1 MPVEH
6 LLRGRSRVGYGPV
19 INRGLRHDSD
29 GIFRYP
35 FPEGD
40 VLSISV
46 GFDLGLGL
54 DIEYLQC
61 PTGCARSTVSLSPAV
76 KKMKRSGAKPTSEG
90 QNLLVGMHNRGVR
103 IDWPT

>member
-6 LLRGRSRVGYGPV
+6 LLRWRSCVGYGPM

-29 GIFRYP
+29 GAFRYP
-35 FPEGD
+35 LPEGD

-61 PTGCARSTVSLSPAV
+61 PTGCARSTISSESCCQEV
-76 KKMKRSGAKPTSEG
+76 KRSGTKHTSEG

-103 IDWPT
+103 IYWPT